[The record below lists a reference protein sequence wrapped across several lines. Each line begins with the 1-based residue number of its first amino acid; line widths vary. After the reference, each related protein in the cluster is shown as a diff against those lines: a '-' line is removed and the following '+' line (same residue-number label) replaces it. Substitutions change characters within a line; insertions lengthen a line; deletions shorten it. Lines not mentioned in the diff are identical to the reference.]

1 MDNQIAYTYDENGKR
16 SREYTIRDG
25 TIDFLTAPPIGDKDG
40 LISTVDELRCWSRQ
54 QHDAGKRVGFVPTMG
69 ALHEGHLSLVRA
81 ANERCDVTLVSI
93 FVNPTQFGANED
105 FAKYPRSL
113 EQDLK
118 LLQTV
123 GSPEVFV
130 PSATEMCPSGF
141 GTTVHIDGITELWE
155 GISRPTHFDGVAT
168 VVLKLFLMSGADVA
182 FFGQK
187 DLQQV
192 RVVEKMVADLNVP
205 IEIVVCPIVREAD
218 GLAMSSRNRYLT
230 PNQREQALVLSRSL
244 DKADELFVSEPH
256 CEAEMILYHLL
267 QTIATAPDAKI
278 DYVDVVDPQ
287 TLWPL
292 QDIGP
297 ILTPEVA
304 VLLAVK
310 FGDTRLID
318 NRIYSLPER

>member
-1 MDNQIAYTYDENGKR
+1 MCKRQRGNEMTFSDQEPQVSRNGTGER
-16 SREYTIRDG
+16 NV
-25 TIDFLTAPPIGDKDG
+25 PM
-40 LISTVDELRCWSRQ
+40 ISTVNELRRWSRR
-54 QHDAGKRVGFVPTMG
+54 QHAAGKRIGFVPTMG

-93 FVNPTQFGANED
+93 FVNPTQFGPNED
-105 FAKYPRSL
+105 FARYPRPL

-130 PSATEMCPSGF
+130 PSVTEMYPDGF
-141 GTTVHIDGITELWE
+141 AASVHLGGVSEPFE
-155 GISRPTHFDGVAT
+155 GRFRPTHFDGVAT

-192 RVVEKMVADLNVP
+192 RVVEKMVADLNVS
-205 IEIVVCPIVREAD
+205 IEIAVCPIVREVD

-230 PNQREQALVLSRSL
+230 PNQRKQALVLSQSL
-244 DKADELFVSEPH
+244 DLAEKLLVSDPIDDVAQIRRQLTE
-256 CEAEMILYHLL
+256 
-267 QTIATAPDAKI
+267 TISTAPDAMI
-278 DYVDVVDPQ
+278 DYVAVADPK
-287 TLWPL
+287 TLQELDRIDWE
-292 QDIGP
+292 Q
-297 ILTPEVA
+297 TPEVV

-310 FGDTRLID
+310 IGDTRLID
-318 NRIYSLPER
+318 NRIYSRLGLL